1 MPQTRFTD
9 AEKSAIIRAWRAPG
23 LTQSAFAA
31 QHRMSDS
38 SLGRWAQQYAPQLP
52 APTQTFAQVEVI
64 ETAALRVHI
73 GASGHVVEVPT
84 GFDAAE
90 LRRLV
95 AALC

>member
-1 MPQTRFTD
+1 MPYKKFTD
-9 AEKSAIIRAWRAPG
+9 AQKAAFVRAWRASG
-23 LTQSAFAA
+23 LSQSAFAA

-52 APTQTFAQVEVI
+52 APTQTFAEVEIV
-64 ETAALRVHI
+64 EAAALRVHI
-73 GASGHVVEVPT
+73 GATGHVVEVPA